1 VFDCKNLKRSQKE
14 SSFYTEHMLE
24 VEYSASSSAS
34 VTQVIALVP
43 SVSVAV
49 LAALKKGTKKGT
61 SGFIQALNITRRSV
75 DPLHTLWPPQY
86 MTNRGSVFN
95 HVRDYVCGW
104 VWHFEWSGQR
114 LHRTRAG
121 VTPLGVTRSL

>member
-1 VFDCKNLKRSQKE
+1 MFDCKNLKRSQKE

-49 LAALKKGTKKGT
+49 LAALKEGAKKGT
-61 SGFIQALNITRRSV
+61 SGVIQALNITRRSL
-75 DPLHTLWPPQY
+75 DALHTLRPPQY
-86 MTNRGSVFN
+86 LTNRGSVFN
-95 HVRDYVCGW
+95 YVYGW
-104 VWHFEWSGQR
+104 VLHFDWSGQR
-114 LHRTRAG
+114 RRRARAG

>member
-1 VFDCKNLKRSQKE
+1 MFDCKNLKRSQKE
-14 SSFYTEHMLE
+14 STLYAEHMLE

-49 LAALKKGTKKGT
+49 LAVLKEGAKKGT
-61 SGFIQALNITRRSV
+61 SGVIQALNITRRSL
-75 DPLHTLWPPQY
+75 DALHTLRPPQY
-86 MTNRGSVFN
+86 LTNRGSVFN
-95 HVRDYVCGW
+95 HVYGW
-104 VWHFEWSGQR
+104 VLHFDWSGQR
-114 LHRTRAG
+114 RHRARAG

>member
-1 VFDCKNLKRSQKE
+1 VFGCKNLKRSQKE
-14 SSFYTEHMLE
+14 SSFHTEHMLE

-49 LAALKKGTKKGT
+49 LAALKEGAKKGT
-61 SGFIQALNITRRSV
+61 SGVIQALNITRRSL
-75 DPLHTLWPPQY
+75 DALHTLRPPQY
-86 MTNRGSVFN
+86 LTNRGSVFN
-95 HVRDYVCGW
+95 HVRDCVCAW
-104 VWHFEWSGQR
+104 VWHFDWSGQR
-114 LHRTRAG
+114 RHRTRAG